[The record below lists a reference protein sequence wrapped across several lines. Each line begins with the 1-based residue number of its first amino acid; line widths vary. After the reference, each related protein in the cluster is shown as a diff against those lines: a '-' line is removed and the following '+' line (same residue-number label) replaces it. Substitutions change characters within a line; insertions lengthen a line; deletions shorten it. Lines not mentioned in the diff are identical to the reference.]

1 MTELV
6 SETVGRLL
14 RLTAPEMDEVLES
27 MEAQA
32 RESGFPTVG
41 PDVGAFLRLCA
52 RLVDADSVFE
62 FGSGYGYSAYWVA
75 PALPSDGQIV
85 LTEVDRDELEQARE
99 YLSRGGYDDRAV
111 FEQGDAIET
120 VEHYDGPF
128 DLVLVDNE
136 NHRYID
142 AFEAVREK
150 LAPGGVVIADNVI
163 TATGQFDPEELRA
176 VLEDDHEPESE
187 NLAGIADY
195 YHHVRTD
202 PAFETVLV
210 PIGEGVTVSVR
221 L

>member
-6 SETVGRLL
+6 SEAVGRLL
-14 RLTAPEMDEVLES
+14 RLTAPEMDGVLES

-32 RESGFPTVG
+32 HESGFPTVG
-41 PDVGAFLRLCA
+41 PEVGAFLRLCA
-52 RLVDADSVFE
+52 RLVDAESVFE
-62 FGSGYGYSAYWVA
+62 FGSGYGYSAYWIA

-85 LTEVDRDELEQARE
+85 LTEVDHDELAQARE
-99 YLSRGGYDDRAV
+99 YLGRGGYDDRAV
-111 FEQGDAIET
+111 FEEGDALET
-120 VEHYDGPF
+120 VERYDGPF

-136 NHRYID
+136 NHRYVD

-150 LAPGGVVIADNVI
+150 VTPGGVVIADNVI

-176 VLEDDHEPESE
+176 VLEDGHDPADE

-195 YHHVRTD
+195 YHHVRSD
-202 PAFETVLV
+202 AAFETVLV
-210 PIGEGVTVSVR
+210 PIGEGVAVSVR